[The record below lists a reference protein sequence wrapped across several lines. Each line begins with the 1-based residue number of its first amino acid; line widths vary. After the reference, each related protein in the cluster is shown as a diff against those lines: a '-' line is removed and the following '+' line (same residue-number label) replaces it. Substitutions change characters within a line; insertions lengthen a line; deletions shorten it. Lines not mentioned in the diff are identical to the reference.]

1 MRATP
6 GSLFE
11 IMLHC
16 KKPQSQEMVQKKGIQ
31 IVLRNKKYVAWVNN
45 LAEWLGNRLNM
56 AKGQINDLEY
66 HSTQKWNKNTETEYR
81 KMLNAIED

>member
-1 MRATP
+1 
-6 GSLFE
+6 
-11 IMLHC
+11 
-16 KKPQSQEMVQKKGIQ
+16 
-31 IVLRNKKYVAWVNN
+31 
-45 LAEWLGNRLNM
+45 M